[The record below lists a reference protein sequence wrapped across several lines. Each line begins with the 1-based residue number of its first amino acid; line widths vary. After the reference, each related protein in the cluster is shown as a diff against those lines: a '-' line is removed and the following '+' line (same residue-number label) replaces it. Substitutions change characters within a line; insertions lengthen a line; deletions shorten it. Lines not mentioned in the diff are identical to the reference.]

1 MAFAENPN
9 KVRNIVNA
17 QQAQFRELYH
27 RLVVGLPGVHW
38 SGEKVEVSFTLR
50 YNYGFVAEWVLVC
63 VGWNGSK
70 EVVRKWSYRTLR
82 GPTGFEEESGSMRG
96 STA

>member
-1 MAFAENPN
+1 MSFAENPN

-38 SGEKVEVSFTLR
+38 SGEKVEVSHAFLQLVAGCVWSWSGNWLGRHMFRVCWNMWRKTLCLFLHH
-50 YNYGFVAEWVLVC
+50 N
-63 VGWNGSK
+63 SK
-70 EVVRKWSYRTLR
+70 
-82 GPTGFEEESGSMRG
+82 
-96 STA
+96 